1 MIKNPSILEGFFYL
15 QYFHFGK
22 NLFYSLIVSVLRVS
36 LLFWYIDWHSPVK
49 TNHIMLTIALL
60 LALLLMVWVFYK
72 SIDWFE
78 KI

>member
-1 MIKNPSILEGFFYL
+1 MEGFFYF
-15 QYFHFGK
+15 QYFHFDE
-22 NLFYSLIVSVLRVS
+22 NLFYLLIVSVLCS
-36 LLFWYIDWHSPVK
+36 GLSFWYMDWHSPVK
-49 TNHIMLTIALL
+49 TNNIMLTIALF

>member
-1 MIKNPSILEGFFYL
+1 M
-15 QYFHFGK
+15 
-22 NLFYSLIVSVLRVS
+22 
-36 LLFWYIDWHSPVK
+36 DWHRGTK
-49 TNHIMLTIALL
+49 TNQHMLTIELL